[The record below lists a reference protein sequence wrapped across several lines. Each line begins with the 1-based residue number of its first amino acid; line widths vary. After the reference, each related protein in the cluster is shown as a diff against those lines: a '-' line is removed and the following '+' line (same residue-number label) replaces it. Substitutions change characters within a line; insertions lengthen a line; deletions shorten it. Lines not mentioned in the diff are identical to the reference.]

1 MQRQWR
7 LIYDKPAIGAI
18 NMAVDEAILWS
29 VSVGLTPPTLRLY
42 AWNPPCLSLGYAQR
56 IADVDLHRAEQLGWH
71 IVRRPTGGR
80 AILHTNELTYSIAVP
95 LGHPLA
101 AGSVVDSYRRIS
113 RALIT
118 ALHRLG
124 ISPQADKR
132 ADNYKAAVGPV
143 CFEVPSHYEI
153 TVNGRKLIGSA
164 QVRRRNGIL
173 QHGTLP
179 LYGDIARICDVLAF
193 ENECARMNAK
203 SQVLQRATTL
213 EAAIGRVL
221 SWNEVAQA
229 IVEGFSQTFDVE
241 LQQGALIPEEQ
252 TQVEH
257 YLQTIYGTQSWTHRR

>member
-29 VSVGLTPPTLRLY
+29 VSEGLTPPTLRLY
-42 AWNPPCLSLGYAQR
+42 AWNPACLSLGYAQR
-56 IADVDLHRAEQLGWH
+56 IADVDLHRVEQLGWH
-71 IVRRPTGGR
+71 VVRRPTGGR
-80 AILHTNELTYSIAVP
+80 AILHTDELTYSIAVP

-113 RALIT
+113 RALLA
-118 ALHRLG
+118 ALQKLG
-124 ISPQADKR
+124 VSPQADKR
-132 ADNYKAAVGPV
+132 TDNHKAAVGPV

-164 QVRRRNGIL
+164 QVRRRAGIL

-179 LYGDIARICDVLAF
+179 LYGDISRICEVLVF
-193 ENECARMNAK
+193 EDELARENAK

-213 EAAIGRVL
+213 EAAIGDIL
-221 SWNEVAQA
+221 SWDEVAQA
-229 IVEGFSQTFDVE
+229 VIQGFSQTFDIE
-241 LQQGALIPEEQ
+241 FQKDALIPEEQ
-252 TQVEH
+252 KQAEH
-257 YLQTIYGTQSWTHRR
+257 YLQTMYGAESWTHRR